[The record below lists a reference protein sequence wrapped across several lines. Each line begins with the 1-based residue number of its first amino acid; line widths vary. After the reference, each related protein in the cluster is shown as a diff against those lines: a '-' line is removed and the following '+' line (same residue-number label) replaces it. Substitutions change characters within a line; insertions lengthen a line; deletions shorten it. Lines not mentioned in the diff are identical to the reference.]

1 VVAFVVVF
9 IGFIRYLPVFLRV
22 LAPSDSKTFFVLA
35 KIKLYNEKLT
45 HLILVWA
52 HATHK
57 E

>member
-9 IGFIRYLPVFLRV
+9 MGFIRYLPVFLRV